1 MKKANKILLSLYLPT
16 FLLAQGATPLKK
28 AVKSYNE
35 AAFSESYSG
44 LKENLN
50 ESSDVG
56 LKFMLAR
63 SAYEIGKFDEAH
75 DIYKE
80 ILQKEP
86 DNVRVKLELAQTK
99 FQLKRYDEAKVLY
112 EEVLKEKQ
120 IPLAVRNNV
129 ELTLNSLKQK
139 TQKNFL
145 KGTVGIGYGY
155 DSNANNSSNEDFI
168 YLRGLPLKVDNKK
181 KSDIFLEYL
190 ASINHAYKINDN
202 LAIENKLGAYVQN
215 YNKQDGS
222 DLGIATLATGLA
234 YYGQNYKASL
244 GFEFSY
250 VRLDNNEYLRAYAIA
265 PSLEYQLY
273 KNLLYKAK
281 LKFMKKDFR
290 QTAYDFRDSIYYEL
304 QNALVLSTQKFGLN
318 TFMLT
323 VGTDDKSK
331 GKTWNVDNDFI
342 GFKYENSYPLTQ
354 STLLLSGI
362 ELYGDRYK
370 VEEEVFYQNKKH
382 DVRVSA
388 DIAAIQ
394 SITKNLS
401 FGVSFRY
408 TNNASN
414 QNLYEY
420 DKYVTKANIYYSF

>member
-1 MKKANKILLSLYLPT
+1 MKKANKILLSLCLPT
-16 FLLAQGATPLKK
+16 FLLAQDATPLKK

-250 VRLDNNEYLRAYAIA
+250 LRLDI
-265 PSLEYQLY
+265 S
-273 KNLLYKAK
+273 
-281 LKFMKKDFR
+281 
-290 QTAYDFRDSIYYEL
+290 
-304 QNALVLSTQKFGLN
+304 
-318 TFMLT
+318 
-323 VGTDDKSK
+323 
-331 GKTWNVDNDFI
+331 
-342 GFKYENSYPLTQ
+342 
-354 STLLLSGI
+354 
-362 ELYGDRYK
+362 
-370 VEEEVFYQNKKH
+370 
-382 DVRVSA
+382 
-388 DIAAIQ
+388 
-394 SITKNLS
+394 
-401 FGVSFRY
+401 
-408 TNNASN
+408 
-414 QNLYEY
+414 
-420 DKYVTKANIYYSF
+420 